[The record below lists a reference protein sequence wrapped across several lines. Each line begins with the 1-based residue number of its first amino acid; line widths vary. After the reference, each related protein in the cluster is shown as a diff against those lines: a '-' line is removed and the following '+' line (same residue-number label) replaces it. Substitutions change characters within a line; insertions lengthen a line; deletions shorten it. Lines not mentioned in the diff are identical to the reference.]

1 MPRIEFFPTGS
12 SVSLELFGRPDMIGR
27 GLAANRIISGSST
40 HKFQLV
46 YRNMRGT
53 GEITRTIIAFD
64 FRKKTMEEDV
74 PKERITDGRENQLK
88 SISNGDIRIREIVL
102 KFKDYLIHRDHAR
115 FDLPAPPI
123 LTEHIGSGRRLAKE
137 NHLANPAFQSEDY
150 DARLFSRSRAVVN
163 YGTGLTAINHGVIQD
178 LRFQPMLTMPIKR
191 GKPGQTEMINAIE
204 KAINKNEI
212 FYMGLSHF
220 YDGEA
225 GNFTPLSMMDRA
237 AGETN
242 LIDFSSIDVTQN
254 NSTDQNIQ
262 MVIDYEVIGA
272 RRALGKSSFSATN
285 VKTTSGQGFETI

>member
-1 MPRIEFFPTGS
+1 MPRIEFYPTGS
-12 SVSLELFGRPDMIGR
+12 SVNLQLSGRPLVVGR
-27 GLAANRIISGSST
+27 GLAADTIVSGSNT

-46 YRNMRGT
+46 YRNNRGT
-53 GEITRTIIAFD
+53 GIINRTIIAFD

-102 KFKDYLIHRDHAR
+102 KFKDYIINRDHAR
-115 FDLPAPPI
+115 VLSPAPPI
-123 LTEHIGSGRRLAKE
+123 LTEHIGSGRILAKE

-163 YGTGLTAINHGVIQD
+163 YGTGLTATNHGVIHDTRAQM
-178 LRFQPMLTMPIKR
+178 MLTMPIKR

-225 GNFTPLSMMDRA
+225 GNFLALPMRDRA
-237 AGETN
+237 AERTN

-254 NSTDQNIQ
+254 NTTDQNIQ
-262 MVIDYEVIGA
+262 MMIDYEVIGA